1 MGART
6 RSAHVAR
13 GRPRQPPRDD
23 RDPVRLPGVVLRRR
37 PGDEP
42 GHPEND
48 HGVAARQH
56 RRRLHGGR
64 VLPVGRG
71 RGGAG
76 DRQGAQTGTWWGSLL
91 SLVVF
96 GAIALP
102 AIRGVFW
109 WAMAAPIASLPA
121 RWRTGLCPP
130 NAGTPPASP
139 PTPPCVGLL
148 ALLAVVGSIIRWVPY
163 TGPGMPTGGRLAFAP
178 VRDHAR
184 DPGSGRWALGA
195 VVQRA
200 QKWGFAGWL
209 EFEGSC
215 RSPVVVDSLIR
226 GHPGERL
233 VEVLRRSQWRRGLAG
248 HNPGPRLARRRG
260 RPRARPA
267 GAAHPE
273 GAGRPRPGGLV
284 YEDAEG
290 PDLQASPRCRRRGT
304 RGRRDPSF
312 IR

>member
-56 RRRLHGGR
+56 RQRLHGGR

-200 QKWGFAGWL
+200 QKWGRRVAGVRRFLPEPGGRRFAHQRSSRRASG
-209 EFEGSC
+209 GSTTP
-215 RSPVVVDSLIR
+215 SPVASRVGWAQPWTTPGASTWPSSRATSGGRSSRRCGPTPAWRVGLR
-226 GHPGERL
+226 GC
-233 VEVLRRSQWRRGLAG
+233 RGA
-248 HNPGPRLARRRG
+248 
-260 RPRARPA
+260 
-267 GAAHPE
+267 
-273 GAGRPRPGGLV
+273 
-284 YEDAEG
+284 
-290 PDLQASPRCRRRGT
+290 
-304 RGRRDPSF
+304 
-312 IR
+312 